1 MSLYELLPKCSRET
15 NEMILNK
22 HKIASTPIG
31 YSPWFMFIAVLFIT
45 CLITAN
51 ITAVKLVEVFGFV
64 LPAGIIIFPI
74 SYIFGDILTEVY
86 GYRQAR
92 RVIWLGFF
100 CNLIAVVAI
109 WIGQVLPPASFWDAQ
124 KAYERI
130 LGYTPR
136 LLVASFL
143 AYLVGEFANSFVLA
157 KMKIATKGRWL
168 WTRTI
173 GSTLVG
179 EGLDSLVFMTLAFV
193 GTIPIVAL
201 ALAILTQ
208 WVVKSAYE
216 AAVTPLTYIVVNFLK
231 RKEGMDVFDYNM
243 RFNPFLF
250 GE

>member
-1 MSLYELLPKCSRET
+1 MENR
-15 NEMILNK
+15 ILQDQ
-22 HKIASTPIG
+22 STIDG
-31 YSPWFMFIAVLFIT
+31 KANYSIWFVFIVAIFIS

-51 ITAVKLVEVFGFV
+51 IAAVKLVEVFGFV
-64 LPAGIIIFPI
+64 LPAGTIIFPI
-74 SYIFGDILTEVY
+74 SYIFGDVLTEVY
-86 GYRQAR
+86 GYHQAR

-100 CNLIAVVAI
+100 CNFIVVVVL
-109 WIGQVLPPASFWDAQ
+109 WFGQVLPPASFWDGQ

-157 KMKIATKGRWL
+157 KMKMATKGRWL

-193 GTIPIVAL
+193 GTIPGAAL
-201 ALAILTQ
+201 FLAILTQ
-208 WVVKSAYE
+208 WLVKSAYE

-231 RKEGMDVFDYNM
+231 RKEGVDVFDYGTK
-243 RFNPFLF
+243 FNPLLF
-250 GE
+250 GK

>member
-1 MSLYELLPKCSRET
+1 MLQDRPTIDGKAT
-15 NEMILNK
+15 
-22 HKIASTPIG
+22 
-31 YSPWFMFIAVLFIT
+31 YSVWFVFVVAIFIT

-51 ITAVKLVEVFGFV
+51 IAAVKLIEVFRFV
-64 LPAGIIIFPI
+64 LPAGTIIFPI
-74 SYIFGDILTEVY
+74 SYIFGDVLTEVY

-100 CNLIAVVAI
+100 CNFIVVVAI
-109 WIGQVLPPASFWDAQ
+109 WIGQVLPPASFWDGQ

-179 EGLDSLVFMTLAFV
+179 EGFDSLVFMTLAFA
-193 GTIPIVAL
+193 GAMPAGAL
-201 ALAILTQ
+201 LVAILTQ
-208 WVVKSAYE
+208 WLVKSAYE
-216 AAVTPLTYIVVNFLK
+216 AVVTPLTYIVVNFLK
-231 RKEGMDVFDYNM
+231 RKEGLDVFDYDT
-243 RFNPFLF
+243 RFNPLLF